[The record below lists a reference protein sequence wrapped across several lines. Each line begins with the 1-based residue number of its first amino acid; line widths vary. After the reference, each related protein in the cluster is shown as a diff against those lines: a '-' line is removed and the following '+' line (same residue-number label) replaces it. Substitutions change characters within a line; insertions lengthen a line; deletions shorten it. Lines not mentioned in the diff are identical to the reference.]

1 MQFSLA
7 ILTTLFLGT
16 ATAAALPAAPEGQA
30 AAAKTLVKV
39 NLPAPDNWLTGSRL
53 FPANIIAS
61 YNAELKDYAT
71 ADAWN
76 AFVLDKCQSF
86 TACTSTASYQGRF
99 FFFFF
104 FFFCH
109 SVVYWPSKNHHEHDT
124 LTNCESRCTAINS
137 GSTGGRYW
145 FGEVYRGG
153 ATTPADYERVPDAAF
168 GVTNSQM
175 YTIQA

>member
-86 TACTSTASYQGRF
+86 TACTSTASYQ
-99 FFFFF
+99 
-104 FFFCH
+104 
-109 SVVYWPSKNHHEHDT
+109 
-124 LTNCESRCTAINS
+124 AINS

>member
-76 AFVLDKCQSF
+76 AFLP
-86 TACTSTASYQGRF
+86 G
-99 FFFFF
+99 
-104 FFFCH
+104 
-109 SVVYWPSKNHHEHDT
+109 
-124 LTNCESRCTAINS
+124 
-137 GSTGGRYW
+137 
-145 FGEVYRGG
+145 
-153 ATTPADYERVPDAAF
+153 
-168 GVTNSQM
+168 
-175 YTIQA
+175 